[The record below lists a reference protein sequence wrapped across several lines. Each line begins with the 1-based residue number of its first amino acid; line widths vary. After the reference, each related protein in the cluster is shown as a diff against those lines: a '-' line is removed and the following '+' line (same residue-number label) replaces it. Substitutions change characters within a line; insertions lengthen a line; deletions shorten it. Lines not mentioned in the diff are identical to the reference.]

1 MKKIALFFVVFAVS
15 ASVSAQ
21 EKPATKTSD
30 IVNRAGDHIV
40 LQLGSDIWMN
50 APDSITSHKKGLAR
64 SANVYVMMDKP
75 LKSDNRYSFA
85 FGLGVGTSNMYFKR
99 YKTDIAS
106 TSTKLPFTN
115 LDSANH
121 FKKYKLTT
129 AYLEVPV
136 ELRFTNDIKNPK
148 KSLKAAIGV
157 KVGTLLNAHTK
168 GKTLQSKTGS
178 VVNNYIEKQSDKH
191 FFNSTR
197 LAVTARVGFANYSLF
212 ASYQINGLLKD
223 GAGPQIKPLQVGISL
238 SGL

>member
-1 MKKIALFFVVFAVS
+1 MKKLVLFFVVLAVS
-15 ASVSAQ
+15 ASVLAQDKPKTKSA
-21 EKPATKTSD
+21 EV
-30 IVNRAGDHIV
+30 VNRAGDHIV
-40 LQLGSDIWMN
+40 FQLGSDMWLN

-64 SANVYVMMDKP
+64 SANLYVMMDKP
-75 LKSDNRYSFA
+75 LKSDNRFSFA
-85 FGLGVGTSNMYFKR
+85 FGLGVGTSNMYFKK
-99 YKTDIAS
+99 YKADISS
-106 TSTKLPFTN
+106 TSSKIPFTN

-129 AYLEVPV
+129 AFLEVPV

-157 KVGTLLNAHTK
+157 KVGSLLNAHTK
-168 GKTLQSKTGS
+168 GKTLQSKTGTT
-178 VVNNYIEKQSDKH
+178 VNNYVEKESDKH

-197 LAVTARVGFANYSLF
+197 LSVTARLGYANYSLF

-223 GAGPQIKPLQVGISL
+223 GVGPQIKPLQVGISF